1 MNKPN
6 NIVKVPTTIG
16 IDLFKKWFVFLKP
29 FHGLTDREIDI
40 IACFAKERYELSKA
54 ISDEALLDKV
64 VMNEDTKKKV
74 REECKVTLPHF
85 QVIMSKLKKGKVI
98 IDNKLNPHYIPNFK
112 PGDTSFS
119 VLFYYDINNY
129 CDTKDEI

>member
-6 NIVKVPTTIG
+6 NVVKIPATLG

-29 FHGLTDREIDI
+29 FHGLTNREIDI

-54 ISDEALLDKV
+54 INDEALLDKV

-85 QVIMSKLKKGKVI
+85 QVIMSKLM
-98 IDNKLNPHYIPNFK
+98 
-112 PGDTSFS
+112 
-119 VLFYYDINNY
+119 
-129 CDTKDEI
+129 

>member
-6 NIVKVPTTIG
+6 NIVKVPATIG
-16 IDLFKKWFVFLKP
+16 IDLFKKWFIFLKP

-64 VMNEDTKKKV
+64 VMNDDTKRKV

-85 QVIMSKLKKGKVI
+85 QVIMSKLKKEKVI
-98 IDNKLNPHYIPNFK
+98 VDNKLNPHYIPNFK
-112 PGDTSFS
+112 PGDTTFS
-119 VLFYYDINNY
+119 VLFFYDL
-129 CDTKDEI
+129 KA

>member
-6 NIVKVPTTIG
+6 NIVKVPATIG
-16 IDLFKKWFVFLKP
+16 IDLFKKWFIFLKP

-74 REECKVTLPHF
+74 REECGVTLPHF
-85 QVIMSKLKKGKVI
+85 QVIMSKLKK
-98 IDNKLNPHYIPNFK
+98 
-112 PGDTSFS
+112 
-119 VLFYYDINNY
+119 
-129 CDTKDEI
+129 